1 MIIGGKF
8 KIKLN
13 FNIEYITYMPILI
26 SHTGSFTDV
35 DVERVISQIE
45 LLRDIPQTIRKISF
59 LAVEVLQNIIH
70 HSDSSKMSYF
80 NLSNGSG
87 CYVIKSGNLVKVEN
101 VETLFKKLTGIDILS
116 PIEVK
121 KEILVKLE
129 TEDFSKKGGAGIGL
143 LSIKKKAQSFSWDIE
158 VVDNQWNLVH
168 FTITV

>member
-1 MIIGGKF
+1 MIIGVKF

-13 FNIEYITYMPILI
+13 LNIKYITYMPILI
-26 SHTGSFTDV
+26 SHTGSFTHV

-45 LLRDIPQTIRKISF
+45 SIDDIPQTIRKISF

-70 HSDSSKMSYF
+70 HSDSNRMSYF
-80 NLSNGSG
+80 SLGNGSG
-87 CYVIKSGNLVKVEN
+87 CYVIKSGNLIKVEN
-101 VETLFKKLTGIDILS
+101 TETLFKKLTGLDILS
-116 PIEVK
+116 PVEVK

-143 LSIKKKAQSFSWDIE
+143 LSIKKKAQSFTWEIE
-158 VVDNQWNLVH
+158 VVDNEWNLVN